1 MQDFLDFN
9 LFITKYVL
17 IVFYYF
23 FAIAF
28 PVVLYYFKDKL
39 KIKIKNIKIWIVLIV
54 LFFMGELFLR
64 MFFEMLIGYF
74 DMHDYLYEISQKM
87 K

>member
-1 MQDFLDFN
+1 MKDFLDFN

-17 IVFYYF
+17 IIFYYF

-28 PVVLYYFKDKL
+28 PFVLYYFKDKL

-54 LFFMGELFLR
+54 LFLMGELFLR